1 MKNEVENEG
10 ANPGVVRGSVVPKDL
25 RATFRQGVGGS
36 RQGPLSRWAQPQ
48 FSEGKIAVGRI
59 RELGVLRCVT
69 GSIHRWAS
77 VGIVGWVSFCGCE
90 GAATSPDRG
99 EASNGSG
106 GSTSSEPGG
115 DGTDGF
121 GLTETTVST
130 SQSSEPEAG
139 NGATPVTSHEPSG
152 GHDEPDTS
160 GDEPAS
166 QSESTSTPVSVSST
180 SLSTA
185 PDETA
190 SDVPGATSSSGSVPL
205 DADTSDDGCAG
216 HDYILCESFENA
228 ENGEIPAGWERRG
241 DEVFV
246 SDESVHRGSKA
257 LKLDRKVS
265 WERRIVHDA
274 SGLGAAHWGRIYYRV
289 ELPVPDAFV
298 HSTMVSA
305 TGVGPLNGAS
315 EYRFV
320 DTVKQAVD
328 TRDVG
333 SRHNW
338 LFNVQPEEAGEW
350 ARETSYDW
358 EFDGQW
364 HCVEYFVDSVNQ
376 GFRFYFDGEEE
387 LSFEDGAG
395 HYDRTDLPEAF
406 DELRVGWTNYQDAP
420 PGFVAYIDDIA
431 FDDVRIGCE

>member
-1 MKNEVENEG
+1 M
-10 ANPGVVRGSVVPKDL
+10 S
-25 RATFRQGVGGS
+25 
-36 RQGPLSRWAQPQ
+36 
-48 FSEGKIAVGRI
+48 
-59 RELGVLRCVT
+59 
-69 GSIHRWAS
+69 H
-77 VGIVGWVSFCGCE
+77 
-90 GAATSPDRG
+90 
-99 EASNGSG
+99 EA
-106 GSTSSEPGG
+106 GG
-115 DGTDGF
+115 D
-121 GLTETTVST
+121 
-130 SQSSEPEAG
+130 
-139 NGATPVTSHEPSG
+139 
-152 GHDEPDTS
+152 HDEPATS
-160 GDEPAS
+160 DGGPVNRT
-166 QSESTSTPVSVSST
+166 ESNTPSVESSR
-180 SLSTA
+180 SDSTA
-185 PDETA
+185 P
-190 SDVPGATSSSGSVPL
+190 SDSVSGAPDATSSSTISSPE
-205 DADTSDDGCAG
+205 TSTGDDSCAG
-216 HDYILCESFENA
+216 HDYLLCESFENT

-246 SDESVHRGSKA
+246 SDESVYRGSKA

-265 WERRIVHDA
+265 WERRIARDA
-274 SGLGAAHWGRIYYRV
+274 SVLGAAHWGRIYYRV

-338 LFNVQPEEAGEW
+338 LFNVQPEDVGEW

-364 HCVEYFVDSVNQ
+364 HCAEYFVDSVNQ
-376 GFRFYFDGEEE
+376 GFRFYFDGGEA

-395 HYDRTDLPEAF
+395 NYDRTDLPSTF

-431 FDDVRIGCE
+431 FDDERIGCD

>member
-1 MKNEVENEG
+1 MT
-10 ANPGVVRGSVVPKDL
+10 SS
-25 RATFRQGVGGS
+25 T
-36 RQGPLSRWAQPQ
+36 
-48 FSEGKIAVGRI
+48 I
-59 RELGVLRCVT
+59 
-69 GSIHRWAS
+69 
-77 VGIVGWVSFCGCE
+77 
-90 GAATSPDRG
+90 GAAS
-99 EASNGSG
+99 
-106 GSTSSEPGG
+106 
-115 DGTDGF
+115 
-121 GLTETTVST
+121 
-130 SQSSEPEAG
+130 
-139 NGATPVTSHEPSG
+139 
-152 GHDEPDTS
+152 
-160 GDEPAS
+160 
-166 QSESTSTPVSVSST
+166 SVSS
-180 SLSTA
+180 
-185 PDETA
+185 
-190 SDVPGATSSSGSVPL
+190 SDVVE
-205 DADTSDDGCAG
+205 DDGCAG
-216 HDYILCESFENA
+216 HDYILCESFENT
-228 ENGEIPAGWERRG
+228 ENGEIPTGWERRG

-265 WERRIVHDA
+265 WERRIAHDA
-274 SGLGAAHWGRIYYRV
+274 SVLGAAHWGRIYYRV

-305 TGVGPLNGAS
+305 TGVGPQNGAS

-338 LFNVQPEEAGEW
+338 LFNVQPEDAGEW

-376 GFRFYFDGEEE
+376 GFRFYFDGNEE
-387 LSFEDGAG
+387 LAFEDGAG
-395 HYDRTDLPEAF
+395 NYDRTDLPATF